1 MQYEMHGMVQ
11 AKFSEANQKMKAI
24 LEENIS
30 EKIKLKQG
38 LSHDDLILLEAKIKS
53 NYDGFWKY

>member
-1 MQYEMHGMVQ
+1 
-11 AKFSEANQKMKAI
+11 MKAI